1 MALVYCKE
9 CGAKISEHAET
20 CPKCG
25 AQQIKKTVVNNESQ
39 NNKSTKNNQPKKKS
53 NKWVIWVILA
63 SVLFI
68 VILIISFGNSNS
80 NNYEYDPEGNYQV
93 YRDELDELESLVNQ
107 AERNSYMDMSSAD
120 QRFYQLVEIIT
131 TKMVKNNEYT
141 DEQLL
146 RFIYLIEQYTN
157 NRPPEVAS
165 KAIEIFEKTALTG
178 VMNGVMNDLY
188 DLFGS

>member
-25 AQQIKKTVVNNESQ
+25 AQQIKRPVVNNESQ
-39 NNKSTKNNQPKKKS
+39 NNKSNKNNQPKKKS
-53 NKWVIWVILA
+53 KAWIIWVILA
-63 SVLFI
+63 SVLLF
-68 VILIISFGNSNS
+68 VILIVSFGNSNS
-80 NNYEYDPEGNYQV
+80 NDYDPEGNYQV
-93 YRDELDELESLVNQ
+93 YRDEIDELEALVNQ

-120 QRFYQLVEIIT
+120 QRFYQLVEIVT

-141 DEQLL
+141 DEQFL
-146 RFIYLIEQYTN
+146 RFIYLIERYTN

-178 VMNGVMNDLY
+178 VVNGVMNDLY
-188 DLFGS
+188 DLLGS

>member
-53 NKWVIWVILA
+53 NIWIIWVILA
-63 SVLFI
+63 SVLLLVIFI
-68 VILIISFGNSNS
+68 VSFGNANS
-80 NNYEYDPEGNYQV
+80 NDYESYPEGNYQV
-93 YRDELDELESLVNQ
+93 YRDEIDELEALVNY

-120 QRFYQLVEIIT
+120 ERFYEIVEIVTKKIYNGEYSPVQLERFTELYNRYKIT
-131 TKMVKNNEYT
+131 RPAEIGVQADMILARATITEGAG
-141 DEQLL
+141 LL
-146 RFIYLIEQYTN
+146 FDFLSE
-157 NRPPEVAS
+157 
-165 KAIEIFEKTALTG
+165 F
-178 VMNGVMNDLY
+178 
-188 DLFGS
+188 